1 MESAGIT
8 HKRSYKADVKLIQ
21 ENPYRLLG
29 VYANSPTKERVAN
42 FNRIKAFLKVGREI
56 NLPLDLLYYLPAL
69 NRTEEMVKLA
79 EANLTL
85 PQDQLA
91 YAQFW
96 FIKETPLD
104 EIAFNHL
111 FAGNM
116 ANAMEI
122 WNKKDN
128 VSSLQNRF
136 VISSI
141 NKDWKSAV
149 RYAEVLYGNFTDA
162 FIIKVVGNVTPVSTP
177 LWQML
182 IDAFAESGV
191 KIQQFADVVTNVAW
205 KDYIAE
211 KTINPLID
219 TIGNAINLAKSSKGK
234 GSDARLK
241 AGQRLM
247 KSTTSAL
254 FQLNKLLSVSDIRYQ
269 TVVDKLATEILQCGI
284 DYYNDSDEDDAPHKA
299 MDLQSYALSIAVGS
313 MVKQRCKE
321 NVDILKKTIDELPP
335 LSVMAQYKVIKEEL
349 RKYNQLPDKICH
361 AISLLN
367 ATQPHLNEIKSTIG
381 LSNTV
386 YLKLST
392 QVVNSALYSV
402 IEEVNAVQRDE
413 TIEIEGR
420 EISIPLLLD
429 RDVKIA
435 QIRSVLKE
443 AWAATKIMDT
453 FDMEAEFK
461 ANRYNQNRSIL
472 KNMCEQ
478 LNISTSTYSP
488 RQSVSQSCTTSV
500 SSTSQA
506 TSFPTTNKTGNA
518 TTKSSDKSGC
528 IIGVV
533 CVAVGAIIGGVI
545 AGGGGAIFGAVIV
558 LSIYGKLVD

>member
-1 MESAGIT
+1 M
-8 HKRSYKADVKLIQ
+8 KLIQ

-29 VYANSPTKERVAN
+29 VYANSSTKERVAN
-42 FNRIKAFLKVGREI
+42 FNRIKAFLKVGREV
-56 NLPLDLLYYLPAL
+56 NLPLDLLHYLPAL
-69 NRTEEMVKLA
+69 NRTEDIVKLA
-79 EANLTL
+79 DANLTL

-122 WNKKDN
+122 WSKKDN

-136 VISSI
+136 VISAI
-141 NKDWKSAV
+141 NKDWKSAI
-149 RYAEVLYGNFTDA
+149 RYAEVLYTNFTEE
-162 FIIKVVGNVTPVSTP
+162 FIAKVVGDVMSVSTP

-182 IDAFAESGV
+182 IDAFAEAGV

-219 TIGNAINLAKSSKGK
+219 TIGKAINLAKSSKGK
-234 GSDARLK
+234 GPNARLK

-254 FQLNKLLSVSDIRYQ
+254 FQLNKLLPVSDIRYQ

-299 MDLQSYALSIAVGS
+299 MALQSYALSIAVGS

-321 NVDILKKTIDELPP
+321 NVDILKKIIDELPP
-335 LSVMAQYKVIKEEL
+335 LSVMAQYKAIREEL

-367 ATQPHLNEIKSTIG
+367 ATKPHLNEMKSIIG
-381 LSNTV
+381 SSNSV
-386 YLKLST
+386 YIKLST
-392 QVVNSALYSV
+392 QVVGNALHNV
-402 IEEVNAVQRDE
+402 IEEVNDVQKDEAVEFQ
-413 TIEIEGR
+413 GR
-420 EISIPLLLD
+420 QISLSLLLD
-429 RDVKIA
+429 RDMKIA
-435 QIRSVLKE
+435 QIKSVLKE
-443 AWAATKIMDT
+443 AWEATKIMDT

-461 ANRYNQNRSIL
+461 ANRYMGNRRIL
-472 KNMCEQ
+472 KNMCDQ
-478 LNISTSTYSP
+478 LGVSSSTVSP
-488 RQSVSQSCTTSV
+488 TRRVQSVYEPDKQPKL
-500 SSTSQA
+500 SSGDNT
-506 TSFPTTNKTGNA
+506 
-518 TTKSSDKSGC
+518 GC
-528 IIGVV
+528 IVWLVIIAVATIILMASGV
-533 CVAVGAIIGGVI
+533 
-545 AGGGGAIFGAVIV
+545 
-558 LSIYGKLVD
+558 